1 MGALTTKRV
10 KVSVLNSGFYEGV
23 VSFEGEH
30 YLMLRDD
37 EGVTTAFPW
46 YSIRTVEVLRTS

>member
-10 KVSVLNSGFYEGV
+10 RVSIMNSGFYEGV

-30 YLMLRDD
+30 YLMMRDD
-37 EGVTTAFPW
+37 EGVTTVFPW
-46 YSIRTVEVLRTS
+46 YSIAKVEVLRTS